1 MLRGKEREI
10 VVEGK
15 QPAENSREKR
25 FQREQIFFS
34 EYPVVDGKK
43 EGEQK

>member
-1 MLRGKEREI
+1 MRGKEREI

-15 QPAENSREKR
+15 QPAEISREKR

-34 EYPVVDGKK
+34 ESPVVDGKK
-43 EGEQK
+43 GEQQ